1 MFSNKKF
8 GVRFLSSVLAAL
20 SMSVQTSKLNVNA
33 IQVLSLLD
41 SSSKQEFFV
50 EKFDLDKC
58 KKMIGDLCPIDLYD
72 GEGSGLAYY
81 AEKVLHKD
89 FDWLNLNYQL
99 EAIFNSDE
107 LTSVSGQ
114 YGSISGLHSAPGRI
128 RTILRLMG
136 LKEDGSNFKELLGMY
151 KLLVEEFGKSNNG
164 NSRTGPTSEGIS
176 YIVLCQRFGYQNVKD
191 IRTFTDLFCGKVEKF
206 SKEISLGPVNK
217 ETSVGKTAL
226 CVGVPFIALTLAA
239 VGCYGCVHKGN
250 RSKSV

>member
-1 MFSNKKF
+1 M
-8 GVRFLSSVLAAL
+8 
-20 SMSVQTSKLNVNA
+20 
-33 IQVLSLLD
+33 LSLLD
-41 SSSKQEFFV
+41 SSSEQELFV

-58 KKMIGDLCPIDLYD
+58 KEMIGDLCPIDLYD

-81 AEKVLHKD
+81 AEKVLLKD
-89 FDWLNLNYQL
+89 FDWLKPNDQL
-99 EAIFNSDE
+99 EKVFNTDD
-107 LTSVSGQ
+107 LTSVLGQ

-151 KLLVEEFGKSNNG
+151 KCLVDAFGKSNNG
-164 NSRTGPTSEGIS
+164 ASRPGPTSEGIS
-176 YIVLCQRFGYQNVKD
+176 YIVLCQRFGYQDVKD
-191 IRTFTDLFCGKVEKF
+191 IKTFTNLFCDRVEKF

-217 ETSVGKTAL
+217 ETSVGKTAS

>member
-50 EKFDLDKC
+50 EK
-58 KKMIGDLCPIDLYD
+58 IELYD

-81 AEKVLHKD
+81 AEKVLYKD
-89 FDWLNLNYQL
+89 FDWLNLNHQL
-99 EAIFNSDE
+99 EAIFNSDD
-107 LTSVSGQ
+107 LTSVLGP

-151 KLLVEEFGKSNNG
+151 KCLVDAFGKSNNG
-164 NSRTGPTSEGIS
+164 GSRTGPTSEGIS

-191 IRTFTDLFCGKVEKF
+191 IETFTNLFCDRVKEF

-226 CVGVPFIALTLAA
+226 CVGVPLIALTLAA
-239 VGCYGCVHKGN
+239 VDCYGCVHKGN